1 MLSATCISYGGDLLF
16 DGARNP
22 KSLHTGVKGLTPSHM
37 DMPTYSP
44 CIFTYVHPHTL
55 TCTHAHPPI
64 QCEQC
69 LCWQHGD
76 CIDITKETLPEKYIC
91 YICTNPPGEIF
102 MFCVVNVQYNANT
115 TSSSKPTRPPV
126 TLAMSVGV

>member
-1 MLSATCISYGGDLLF
+1 
-16 DGARNP
+16 
-22 KSLHTGVKGLTPSHM
+22 M

-44 CIFTYVHPHTL
+44 RIFTYVHPHTL

-91 YICTNPPGEIF
+91 YICTNPPGEI
-102 MFCVVNVQYNANT
+102 MYARSVLGMYSTMQ
-115 TSSSKPTRPPV
+115 
-126 TLAMSVGV
+126 TLPAAASQQDRQSL